1 MNLNSDNLEP
11 STLQFKCFCEGF
23 AKVVILIYVPD
34 VYCHVI
40 ILVVHLE
47 TSSKLKI
54 KNENILSLLKVIC
67 SYNANQA
74 GSTGSKVEKKNT
86 TLLSWI
92 GSILT
97 MKTPERCCFMLLSRF
112 YYQLSTLSKIDLPFL
127 FVTLNMYLS
136 SRWNLLVQIKKMKH

>member
-11 STLQFKCFCEGF
+11 STLQFKCFCEVF
-23 AKVVILIYVPD
+23 AKVVNLIYVPG

-54 KNENILSLLKVIC
+54 KKENILSLLKVIC

-74 GSTGSKVEKKNT
+74 GSTGSKVEKKTHYITKLNRFDINDENT
-86 TLLSWI
+86 RTMSLYVTL
-92 GSILT
+92 T
-97 MKTPERCCFMLLSRF
+97 FF
-112 YYQLSTLSKIDLPFL
+112 LSTF
-127 FVTLNMYLS
+127 N
-136 SRWNLLVQIKKMKH
+136 IK

>member
-11 STLQFKCFCEGF
+11 STLQFKCFCEVF
-23 AKVVILIYVPD
+23 PKVVNLIYVPD

-40 ILVVHLE
+40 ILVVHLQ

-54 KNENILSLLKVIC
+54 KKENILSLFKVIY

-74 GSTGSKVEKKNT
+74 GSASSKVGKNPT

-97 MKTPERCCFMLLSRF
+97 MKTPERCCFTLLSRF